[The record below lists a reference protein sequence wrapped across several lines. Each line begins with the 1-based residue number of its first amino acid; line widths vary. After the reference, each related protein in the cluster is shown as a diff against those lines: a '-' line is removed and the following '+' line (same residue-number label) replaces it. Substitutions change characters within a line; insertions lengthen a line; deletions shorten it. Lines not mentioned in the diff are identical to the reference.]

1 MCPSVGDQRSPS
13 AIALSDVKKKEY
25 IGWRDQGS
33 HSLLLQSG
41 IALACAR
48 PLAIS
53 DRPQRSPS
61 VMAISDGSEF
71 WLSSRRHH
79 WLIPRPH
86 HWLIPRPHHLLTP
99 SGVPMEKFL
108 QRRSLDFDFNAVGNL
123 EAKFMEIVK
132 TDAVADQLAL
142 ANAWVMENVSKDPL
156 GAECPLRKATDIKE
170 LLEKGTKG
178 VLSAGSLSA
187 LSLSAAAVST
197 IDTGRISFIFYY
209 YYYYYCFL
217 LL

>member
-1 MCPSVGDQRSPS
+1 
-13 AIALSDVKKKEY
+13 
-25 IGWRDQGS
+25 
-33 HSLLLQSG
+33 
-41 IALACAR
+41 
-48 PLAIS
+48 
-53 DRPQRSPS
+53 
-61 VMAISDGSEF
+61 MAISDGSEF

-187 LSLSAAAVST
+187 LNLSAAAVST

-209 YYYYYCFL
+209 YYYYCFL